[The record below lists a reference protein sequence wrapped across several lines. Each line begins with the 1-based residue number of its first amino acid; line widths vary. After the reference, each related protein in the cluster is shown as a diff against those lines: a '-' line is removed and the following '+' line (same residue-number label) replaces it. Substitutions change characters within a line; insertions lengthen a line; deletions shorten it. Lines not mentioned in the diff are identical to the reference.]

1 MSEELESEGKSVTEA
16 VDSALKKM
24 GLRRDQVEV
33 QILQEASSGILGFGA
48 KPARVKITRKHWGT
62 PAPETTRGPAM
73 AGRISPRRPSQSA
86 AARTP
91 GRPPR
96 PPRPQ
101 SRPEPARPAP
111 SSAQAPAREQVPMA
125 SAPVQQRRAPEPR
138 MPAPRQAEIPQ
149 PEREPVKPA
158 DPAQACAAAEDIL
171 KELLNLMLFADTT
184 VATRWDPE
192 QERVKANVRLADS
205 ERLIGPEGK
214 VLEALQFVMT
224 LLVSRRMDTPVAVQV
239 DTGDYWQRKENE
251 VLSLALKGIESVR
264 NTGRPFRLQPME
276 APMRRLIHRSLA
288 NHPDI
293 MTASEGDGPWRKVVL
308 RPRS

>member
-62 PAPETTRGPAM
+62 PAPETTRGPAT
-73 AGRISPRRPSQSA
+73 AGRITPRRPSQSA

-96 PPRPQ
+96 QPRPQ

-111 SSAQAPAREQVPMA
+111 AQAPERMPSVP
-125 SAPVQQRRAPEPR
+125 APVAQRRAPEPR
-138 MPAPRQAEIPQ
+138 MPAPRQAEIPR
-149 PEREPVKPA
+149 PEREPAKPA

-171 KELLNLMLFADTT
+171 KELLGLMLFADAA
-184 VATRWDPE
+184 VATRWDAE

-239 DTGDYWQRKENE
+239 DIGDYWQRKENE

-276 APMRRLIHRSLA
+276 APMRRLIHKSLA

-293 MTASEGDGPWRKVVL
+293 MTSSEGDGPWRKVVL